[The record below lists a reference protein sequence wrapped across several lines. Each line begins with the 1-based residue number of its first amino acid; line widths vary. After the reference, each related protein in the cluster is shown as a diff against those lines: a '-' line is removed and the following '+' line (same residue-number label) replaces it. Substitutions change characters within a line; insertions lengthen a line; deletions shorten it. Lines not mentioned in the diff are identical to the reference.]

1 MASLLFFAQS
11 SKLCILY
18 FRVNE
23 VENIIFMFLLQVI
36 RWVRE
41 SAITAY
47 P

>member
-36 RWVRE
+36 R
-41 SAITAY
+41 
-47 P
+47 